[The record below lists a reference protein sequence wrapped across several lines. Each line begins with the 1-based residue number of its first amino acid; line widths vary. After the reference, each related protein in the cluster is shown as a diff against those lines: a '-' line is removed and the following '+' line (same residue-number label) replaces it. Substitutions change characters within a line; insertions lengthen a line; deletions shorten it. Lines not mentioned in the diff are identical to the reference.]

1 MEYNISVQPT
11 PNPNALKF
19 VLDVPVKSRDSA
31 VFKSSGSE
39 AEAVPLAA
47 ALLKLQAVTEVY
59 FSGYFITVTQSGS
72 ADWDV
77 LEDGAKKVIQEHI
90 SSHNPDFEVKKSA
103 ASVTAKADGELG
115 KIEDILDRTI
125 RPALQRDGGDLQ
137 LLSLEGKVLTISY
150 QGACGCCPHA
160 SMGTLYA
167 IQNILRDQYDPDIVV
182 EME

>member
-1 MEYNISVQPT
+1 MECNVSIQPT

-19 VLDVPVKSRDSA
+19 VLNVPAKSRDSA
-31 VFKSSGSE
+31 VFKSSG
-39 AEAVPLAA
+39 ADAGAVPLAE
-47 ALLKLQAVTEVY
+47 ALLKLPAVTEVY

-77 LEDGAKKVIQEHI
+77 LEKAVRKVILENI
-90 SSHNPDFEVKKSA
+90 GKHNPDFELKRSSSATPVKA
-103 ASVTAKADGELG
+103 QGELG

-137 LLSLEGKVLTISY
+137 VMSLEGKVLTISY

-160 SMGTLYA
+160 AMGTLYA
-167 IQNILRDQYDPDIVV
+167 IQNILRDQYDPELVI
-182 EME
+182 EMA